1 MLQLTWA
8 RTPQGQLPE
17 IPGSPSLHTEAWNP
31 TRPSLGVRKERWGG
45 VPLCLSFPAPS
56 AACLPGVSAEAQL
69 LAC

>member
-31 TRPSLGVRKERWGG
+31 TRPSLGSGRKGG
-45 VPLCLSFPAPS
+45 VGCLSVSPSWPLCCLSPRGFS
-56 AACLPGVSAEAQL
+56 
-69 LAC
+69 